1 MKFNLKIEYLGKKE
15 NKHEAEKDMYHLT
28 FKTYNA
34 EISGKFERSEI
45 RHLIEKLDNAILWEQ
60 HTYIT
65 RTEKDTMW

>member
-34 EISGKFERSEI
+34 EITGKFEKSEI
-45 RHLIEKLDNAILWEQ
+45 RHLIEQLDNAIL
-60 HTYIT
+60 
-65 RTEKDTMW
+65 